1 MRFFWDNFIDL
12 ATTTITSE
20 TQALTLPDDNVAHQ
34 HKKKVYRTGLGLV
47 TGVESATEWIKFD
60 LGSAKAIDGFALL
73 NHTLDG
79 TETAVNI
86 EGHASDDFGTPTFS
100 EAVTVTSD
108 PAFNKFSSAQSFRW
122 WRFEFT
128 KASAGTARD
137 LGRIFLGDVYDA
149 TEDPDAK
156 GYADEVVEKSIT
168 KKSIDGQSYTYI
180 KDEYDKIKTTFK
192 SISLAQAIK
201 FKTIF
206 DSLGNHTPLLI
217 QVNPSVSDGVREV
230 MHYVKFVKGLKRKVS
245 SYTDELKWDVA
256 LEFEEQL

>member
-12 ATTTITSE
+12 ATTTITSA
-20 TQALTLPDDNVAHQ
+20 TQELTLPDDNVAHQ
-34 HKKKVYRTGLGLV
+34 HKKKVYRTG
-47 TGVESATEWIKFD
+47 TSTATEWIKFD

-86 EGHASDDFGTPTFS
+86 EGHASDDFSAPTFS

-156 GYADEVVEKSIT
+156 GYSDEVVEKSIT
-168 KKSIDGQSYTYI
+168 KKSIDGQS
-180 KDEYDKIKTTFK
+180 
-192 SISLAQAIK
+192 
-201 FKTIF
+201 
-206 DSLGNHTPLLI
+206 
-217 QVNPSVSDGVREV
+217 
-230 MHYVKFVKGLKRKVS
+230 
-245 SYTDELKWDVA
+245 
-256 LEFEEQL
+256 